1 MRISDWS
8 SDVCSSDLQG
18 CQRQIVARRQSD
30 GAGLRAVGMHNA
42 IHGQAA
48 AIGGNRDVARRYL
61 ITDYDIA
68 GLDDKA
74 AGFNDAGVVQTL
86 VQPCEI
92 AQRSGPEDRKS
103 VVRGKSVSVRLASGG
118 RRYIKKKKKKKH

>member
-92 AQRSGPEDRKS
+92 AQRSGTEIDAAIAQRRSEEGRVGKEGGSTGRDRGW
-103 VVRGKSVSVRLASGG
+103 R
-118 RRYIKKKKKKKH
+118 